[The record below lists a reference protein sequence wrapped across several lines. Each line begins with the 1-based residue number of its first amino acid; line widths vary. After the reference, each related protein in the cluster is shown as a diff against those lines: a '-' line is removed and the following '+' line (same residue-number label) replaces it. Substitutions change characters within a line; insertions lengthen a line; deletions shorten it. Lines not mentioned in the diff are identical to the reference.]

1 MKGLFSGEMECYRS
15 VIKFIADPQ
24 TAKVSKG
31 HLLRGKAPAP
41 RLTGFTPVWG
51 DPDGFPAILL
61 AMWPQL
67 HSEIRGNRHRM
78 GQGCREEKEWHKEI
92 RGIERKSTSSS
103 QVPQVCLHS
112 TNSQACIKARGP
124 FFEETKL

>member
-1 MKGLFSGEMECYRS
+1 MECYRS

-51 DPDGFPAILL
+51 DPDGLPAILL

-67 HSEIRGNRHRM
+67 HS
-78 GQGCREEKEWHKEI
+78 EI

>member
-1 MKGLFSGEMECYRS
+1 MECYRS

-51 DPDGFPAILL
+51 DPDGLPAILL

-78 GQGCREEKEWHKEI
+78 GQGCREEKERHKEI
-92 RGIERKSTSSS
+92 RVNT
-103 QVPQVCLHS
+103 
-112 TNSQACIKARGP
+112 
-124 FFEETKL
+124 